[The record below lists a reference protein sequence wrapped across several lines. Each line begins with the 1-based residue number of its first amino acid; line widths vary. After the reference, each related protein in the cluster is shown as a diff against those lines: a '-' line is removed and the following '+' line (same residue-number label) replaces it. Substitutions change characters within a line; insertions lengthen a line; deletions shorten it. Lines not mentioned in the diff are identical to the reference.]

1 MTQREV
7 RAIFR
12 ETNDISFEDI
22 TCRDLGIKDISLK
35 KVKSF
40 LREANLSYK
49 ISKANLS
56 SFLTSL
62 SIYRNGKINN
72 AGSLMFASKVEKFV
86 PHAESIFASFKG
98 KVKTNI
104 YDRNDVRDD
113 LLTQFG
119 EAVAF
124 FKKHLNVRSEI
135 RGFDRFDI
143 YEIPLDALREAV
155 VNAII
160 HRNYAIKGTSIYVRI
175 YDDRIE
181 IENPGGLPD
190 GITKRDFGKSS
201 VRRNPIIADLFYRMG
216 KVERMGS
223 GIERMREL
231 MRNAGLKEPVFK
243 MDAFFLVTFYRDPRY
258 SLKAGKEA
266 GKKMRRK
273 YGENT
278 EKELAENLTQKT
290 TQKTTQKIIDAIAKK
305 SDITQKELA
314 VVIGIT
320 EDGIKYHIT
329 RLKKTGI
336 LKRIGPDK
344 GGHWEIVDGR

>member
-1 MTQREV
+1 MS
-7 RAIFR
+7 IKYKYLFR
-12 ETNDISFEDI
+12 
-22 TCRDLGIKDISLK
+22 
-35 KVKSF
+35 
-40 LREANLSYK
+40 
-49 ISKANLS
+49 KANLS
-56 SFLTSL
+56 PFLTSL
-62 SIYRNGKINN
+62 SIYRKGKINN

-86 PHAESIFASFKG
+86 PHAESIFVSFKG
-98 KVKTNI
+98 TDKTNI

-160 HRNYAIKGTSIYVRI
+160 HRDYAIKGTSIYVRI

-231 MRNAGLKEPVFK
+231 MRNAGLKEPVFE
-243 MDAFFLVTFYRDPRY
+243 MDAFFRVTFYRDPHY
-258 SLKAGKEA
+258 SLKAGKEEGEKTVEKGLA
-266 GKKMRRK
+266 EKGREDTEKRRRK
-273 YGENT
+273 YGEKL
-278 EKELAENLTQKT
+278 EKELAGEGAENL

-329 RLKKTGI
+329 RLKKAGI
-336 LKRIGPDK
+336 LERIGPDK
-344 GGHWEIVDGR
+344 GGHWKIVDGR